1 MISGLIILV
10 IIIIYLIYGAVTKL
24 APPVPPVRD
33 YERFNRES
41 IMMSKSEVQKAMK
54 AGRWS

>member
-1 MISGLIILV
+1 MISGLVVLV
-10 IIIIYLIYGAVTKL
+10 IIITYLIYGAVTKL
-24 APPVPPVRD
+24 ASSVPPVRD